1 MGEQLPKHWVLYGDA
16 ALGVRLG
23 HRGSPDFEL
32 KSSQNFDPESLR
44 QAVPFLRDA
53 QMIGRANEA
62 KFAVGGPTPF
72 VMTFTGGETM
82 AQIHPPER
90 ASNGLAVASLADL
103 AGEKMFRISKDP
115 TVMDFRDVGVLL
127 HEGASVDEMIGF
139 AKAQYGDNFEP
150 SAAVLSLTDADR
162 PGLNLGSET
171 ESMLIREGASG
182 RVPARTPIHSERITT
197 DIQQPAQ
204 KPRFA
209 DHSER
214 AVDPYDLRDPF
225 DRQPF
230 ERE

>member
-16 ALGVRLG
+16 ALGLRLG

-32 KSSQNFDPESLR
+32 RSSQNLDPESLR
-44 QAVPFLRDA
+44 QSVPFLRDA
-53 QMIGRANEA
+53 VMVGRPNHA
-62 KFAVGGPTPF
+62 KFAVGGPTPC

-90 ASNGLAVASLADL
+90 ASNGLAVASLSDL

-115 TVMDFRDVGVLL
+115 TAMDFRDVGVLL
-127 HEGASVDEMIGF
+127 HEGASVNEMIGF
-139 AKAQYGDNFEP
+139 AKAQYRDNFEP
-150 SAAVLSLTDADR
+150 SAAVFSLTDADR
-162 PGLNLGSET
+162 RGLNLGNET
-171 ESMLIREGASG
+171 ESMLIKEGAAG
-182 RVPARTPIHSERITT
+182 RLPPRTPIHSERITT

-209 DHSER
+209 DHFER

-225 DRQPF
+225 DRQ
-230 ERE
+230 R